1 MFGFFTIFALVSLFK
16 LDFAFLKF
24 LYKNSKWLTGLW
36 MLFKWFWNLEKT
48 YVYKPS
54 KLSGFLALKEQ
65 RDIECTY
72 YELIK
77 W

>member
-1 MFGFFTIFALVSLFK
+1 MFGLFTMYALMSGIK
-16 LDFAFLKF
+16 LDFASSLF
-24 LYKNSKWLTGLW
+24 LYKNSKCLTAFW
-36 MLFKWFWNLEKT
+36 ALFKWSWNLEKT

-54 KLSGFLALKEQ
+54 KLYGFLALKEQ
-65 RDIECTY
+65 RDTECTY